1 MINREPLPDY
11 SRLMYLKGF
20 TPYQIYESS
29 RRTNRKK
36 MKEKSTLEKEIF
48 RFVNSMMTIAVN
60 EAMKDIFEDW
70 K

>member
-1 MINREPLPDY
+1 MINRDPLPDY
-11 SRLMYLKGF
+11 HKGMHLQGF
-20 TPYQIYESS
+20 SPYQILEAS

-36 MKEKSTLEKEIF
+36 MKEKSILEKEIF